1 MNDAIEDLISRV
13 IRREG
18 GYVNH
23 PRDHGGPTNW
33 GITQGALASWRGEP
47 VTEFQVR
54 TLSEDEARIIY
65 RNVYFRGLEAVN
77 DPKVLEFLFDY
88 SVNSGPG
95 RALKALM
102 VVLGAQKLGTVDQA
116 ALFWPLICERLDN
129 FLRII
134 SNDPSQAVFAA
145 GWANRIAE
153 WWRPAGTPVA
163 PHAALEPAEADGIL
177 VKGEKGA
184 AIQKLQVALGVTADG
199 DFGPGTEKAVMAFQR
214 AKGLAADGVAGP
226 MTLAALG
233 VTLEAS

>member
-1 MNDAIEDLISRV
+1 MGDAIEDLITRV
-13 IRREG
+13 IEREG

-23 PRDHGGPTNW
+23 PDDRGGPTNW
-33 GITQGALASWRGEP
+33 GITQGALAQWRGRP

-54 TLSEDEARIIY
+54 TLSQDEARAIY

-102 VVLGAQKLGTVDQA
+102 VVLGAQKLGTVDQTT
-116 ALFWPLICERLDN
+116 LFWPLICERLDN

-134 SNDPSQAVFAA
+134 ANDPSQAVFAA

-153 WWRPAGTPVA
+153 WWRPPGTPVA
-163 PHAALEPAEADGIL
+163 AHASLTPAEADGIL
-177 VKGEKGA
+177 VKGEKGE
-184 AIQKLQVALGVTADG
+184 AIKRLQAALGLVADG
-199 DFGPGTEKAVMAFQR
+199 DFGPATEKAVMTFQR
-214 AKGLAADGVAGP
+214 RNGLAEDGVAGP
-226 MTLAALG
+226 ATLAKLG
-233 VTLEAS
+233 IVLESA

>member
-1 MNDAIEDLISRV
+1 MGDPIEDLISRV
-13 IRREG
+13 IEREG

-23 PRDHGGPTNW
+23 PDDRGGRTNW
-33 GITQGALASWRGEP
+33 GITQATLAQWRGQP
-47 VTEFQVR
+47 VTEVEVR
-54 TLSEDEARIIY
+54 TLSQTEARAIY

-95 RALKALM
+95 RALKGLM

-116 ALFWPLICERLDN
+116 TLFWPLICERLDN

-134 SNDPSQAVFAA
+134 HADPSQAVFAA

-153 WWRPAGTPVA
+153 WWRPPGTPFA
-163 PHAALEPAEADGIL
+163 THGQLSPAEADGIL

-184 AIQKLQVALGVTADG
+184 AIEKLQAALGVTVDG
-199 DFGPGTEKAVMAFQR
+199 DFGPTTERAVMAFQR
-214 AKGLAADGVAGP
+214 KKGLAADGVAGP
-226 MTLAALG
+226 KTLAALG
-233 VTLEAS
+233 VTLEAV